1 MTQTNAASCIISQR
15 KTDWI
20 GGEVHSVIVF
30 FVVIAVLGFVCD
42 YLREL
47 SIYLYTD
54 SAESG
59 KEKDSNEKVISFC
72 TVVGR
77 NTTVFT
83 V

>member
-1 MTQTNAASCIISQR
+1 MYSPADNADHADECSKSCIISQR

-59 KEKDSNEKVISFC
+59 KGKDCNLKN
-72 TVVGR
+72 R
-77 NTTVFT
+77 
-83 V
+83 

>member
-1 MTQTNAASCIISQR
+1 M
-15 KTDWI
+15 
-20 GGEVHSVIVF
+20 
-30 FVVIAVLGFVCD
+30 
-42 YLREL
+42 
-47 SIYLYTD
+47 YLYTD

-77 NTTVFT
+77 GTTVFT

>member
-1 MTQTNAASCIISQR
+1 MCILPQIAQMTQTNAAGCIIPQR

-59 KEKDSNEKVISFC
+59 KEKDCNLKN
-72 TVVGR
+72 R
-77 NTTVFT
+77 
-83 V
+83 

>member
-1 MTQTNAASCIISQR
+1 MFWGIDVLMFCCLSAIIC
-15 KTDWI
+15 
-20 GGEVHSVIVF
+20 EN
-30 FVVIAVLGFVCD
+30 
-42 YLREL
+42 
-47 SIYLYTD
+47 YLYTD

-72 TVVGR
+72 TVVGK

>member
-1 MTQTNAASCIISQR
+1 MTQRNAASCIISQR
-15 KTDWI
+15 KTDWVD
-20 GGEVHSVIVF
+20 GEVHSVIVF

-59 KEKDSNEKVISFC
+59 KGKDCNLKN
-72 TVVGR
+72 R
-77 NTTVFT
+77 
-83 V
+83 